1 MGMRG
6 IRALLAAGTIA
17 QASVA
22 CAEPIRYSGQN
33 YLFASL
39 DVPNSAAPI
48 QADTFVALR
57 GGAKINIILDASTPH
72 YDEREADCQGGQ
84 LTYKLDRPTT
94 FAYSCRIGDDI
105 VYAITKYGRT
115 YRVGASNA
123 TEQIGYSIRYPASQ
137 KEYWDSVVARM
148 TRTLR
153 FAR

>member
-1 MGMRG
+1 MGKRG
-6 IRALLAAGTIA
+6 IRALLVAGTLA
-17 QASVA
+17 QASIA

-33 YLFASL
+33 YLFAWL
-39 DVPNSAAPI
+39 DVPSIAALIRP
-48 QADTFVALR
+48 DTFVAR
-57 GGAKINIILDASTPH
+57 RDGAKITIILDASTPH
-72 YDEREADCQGGQ
+72 YDEQEADCQGGQ

-105 VYAITKYGRT
+105 VYTIAKYGKT

-123 TEQIGYSIRYPASQ
+123 REQIGYSIRYPALQ
-137 KEYWDSVVARM
+137 KDYWDSVVEHM